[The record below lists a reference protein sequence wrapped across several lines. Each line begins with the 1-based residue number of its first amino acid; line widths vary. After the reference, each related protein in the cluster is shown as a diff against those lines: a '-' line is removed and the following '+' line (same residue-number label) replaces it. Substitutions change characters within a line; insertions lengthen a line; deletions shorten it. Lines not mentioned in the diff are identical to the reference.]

1 MEVARVSGR
10 EGGALPRFWK
20 PRAVGAGATIGMA
33 APAFPIDGESL
44 AAGEAALR
52 EAGFRVKRRR
62 DPTRG
67 RGYLAGTDAARAR
80 EFMALVRDPRVDAVL
95 CVRGGY
101 GSQRMIAGL
110 DAAVVRRARKP
121 LIGFSDVTTVLL
133 WQLRRAGLG
142 GFHGLMFNAPSGPT
156 RAELDSLVGQ
166 LAGEV
171 PAPWHGEGRRRGVAE
186 GRVTGGSL
194 TLLAA
199 SLGTPWQVQTR
210 GRLLLLEEVGE
221 KPYAVDR
228 LISQLMLAGA
238 LDGVTGVGVGR
249 LLGCT
254 DRKRP
259 SPEAEEVL
267 LERLRPLGVPL
278 VFGLPFGH
286 GSPNLTF
293 SMGTRARL
301 DGGRGELT
309 FLESGVVRG

>member
-1 MEVARVSGR
+1 M
-10 EGGALPRFWK
+10 PRFLK
-20 PRAVGAGATIGMA
+20 PRAVGAGGTIGMA
-33 APAFPIDGESL
+33 APAFPIDAESL

-80 EFMALVRDPRVDAVL
+80 EFMALVRDPSIDAVL

-121 LIGFSDVTTVLL
+121 LVGFSDVTTLLL

-156 RAELDSLVGQ
+156 AAELGSLIGQ
-166 LAGEV
+166 LEGEV
-171 PAPWHGEGRRRGVAE
+171 PAAWHGEGRRRGVVE

-199 SLGTPWQVQTR
+199 SLGTPWQLQAR
-210 GRLLLLEEVGE
+210 GRVLLIEEVGE
-221 KPYAVDR
+221 KPYALDR

-238 LDGVTGVGVGR
+238 LDGVAGIGVGR

-259 SPEAEEVL
+259 SPEAEDVL
-267 LERLRPLGVPL
+267 LERLRPLGIPL

-309 FLESGVVRG
+309 FLESGVLRG